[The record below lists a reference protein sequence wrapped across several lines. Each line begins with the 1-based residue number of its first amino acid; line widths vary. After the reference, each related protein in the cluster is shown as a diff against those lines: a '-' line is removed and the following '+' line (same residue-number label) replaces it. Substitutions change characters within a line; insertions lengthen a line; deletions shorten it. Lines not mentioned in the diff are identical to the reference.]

1 MKTLSYWISADKYS
15 LLQTKD
21 VETTISQIAELLWS
35 NWKISIEWK
44 SLNFW
49 WEEND
54 DKVEIKISL
63 PWMFSK
69 KKEEYIQ
76 RIMENLVM
84 DIEKGKID
92 NINLFEKDENIDIR
106 VKNWGDIKELKNY
119 SYTIRS
125 SKIEN
130 YLWEICKLL
139 NESSE
144 SKQYLTTLWLRV
156 SDVEKNDW
164 ELKNIRKF
172 NLPENVSK
180 SRLYMCSLL
189 LKKIIKQVAE
199 EEYYISDWIVLL
211 FNYLQSLWVTEQIKP
226 SYNKNV
232 LKLDALKNYFWQL
245 QNNYLPDSPID
256 KYNLKS
262 LKTVLNFLKLHKKE
276 CNEVCR
282 LPDGYAEWVKNANL
296 LLKGKV
302 PDYGAISNLCDYV
315 LNVFL
320 SLDSKQ

>member
-21 VETTISQIAELLWS
+21 VENTISQIAELLWN

-49 WEEND
+49 WEENN

-63 PWMFSK
+63 LWMFSK
-69 KKEEYIQ
+69 KKEEYIK

-106 VKNWGDIKELKNY
+106 VKNWGDIKELENY

-189 LKKIIKQVAE
+189 LKKIIKQVDE

-211 FNYLQSLWVTEQIKP
+211 FNYLQSLWVTEQIKT

-232 LKLDALKNYFWQL
+232 WKLDALKTYFWQL
-245 QNNYLPDSPID
+245 QNNYLLDSPID

-282 LPDGYAEWVKNANL
+282 LPENYAEWIKNANL
-296 LLKGKV
+296 LLKGKA
-302 PDYGAISNLCDYV
+302 PEYGAICNLCDYV
-315 LNVFL
+315 LKVFL